1 MKTIYHI
8 CIYIILLASTLFT
21 TASCEDWLEVKSPT
35 SRPTVDFFQTP
46 VQAEQALLGIYNG
59 LLPVPEYILLMS
71 DGRSDDVWTE
81 PADDKQR
88 DYVDISVFNPN
99 IYTAGTINSA
109 WNAQ

>member
-8 CIYIILLASTLFT
+8 CIYITLLASTLFT

-81 PADDKQR
+81 PACLLYTSPSPR
-88 DYVDISVFNPN
+88 DAHESRMPS
-99 IYTAGTINSA
+99 SA
-109 WNAQ
+109 

>member
-8 CIYIILLASTLFT
+8 CIYITLLASTLFT

-71 DGRSDDVWTE
+71 DGRMMYGPNLQMINNVTTWT
-81 PADDKQR
+81 
-88 DYVDISVFNPN
+88 SVSSIR
-99 IYTAGTINSA
+99 IYILPE
-109 WNAQ
+109 Q